1 MYKRQKLII
10 TIGISGSVQFA
21 AGMRGAEC
29 IIAINTARKA
39 PVFDIANIGLV
50 GDWYEILPR
59 LLKTVKEL
67 SLIHI
72 SRPLWASMWPR
83 TSA

>member
-1 MYKRQKLII
+1 MIECGWFDARRQIGLGGRTVKPKLII

-29 IIAINTARKA
+29 IIAINTDRKA

-59 LLKTVKEL
+59 LLKTVKEG
-67 SLIHI
+67 
-72 SRPLWASMWPR
+72 
-83 TSA
+83 T